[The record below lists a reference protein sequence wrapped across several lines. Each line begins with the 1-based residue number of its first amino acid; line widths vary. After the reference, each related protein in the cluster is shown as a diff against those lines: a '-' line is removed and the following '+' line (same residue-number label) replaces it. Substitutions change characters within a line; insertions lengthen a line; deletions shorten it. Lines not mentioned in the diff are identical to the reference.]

1 MRILVADD
9 NALIRASV
17 AEMLSDNGWEV
28 CGEAPDAPTAIE
40 KARALQPDMVLL
52 DISMPGMDGL
62 QLASI
67 LRCELPALK
76 IVIVSN
82 HELGQFLP
90 ANQKHLADGFVDKTR
105 MGTDLP
111 TVIRNIETAAASPT
125 KNSARI

>member
-28 CGEAPDAPTAIE
+28 CGEASDAPTAIE
-40 KARALQPDMVLL
+40 KALALKPDLVLL

-62 QLASI
+62 QLAGI

-82 HELGQFLP
+82 HELAELLP
-90 ANQKHLADGFVDKTR
+90 ADQKHLADGFVDKTR
-105 MGTDLP
+105 MSTDLP
-111 TVIRNIETAAASPT
+111 AVIRKLRPPAPPG
-125 KNSARI
+125 

>member
-40 KARALQPDMVLL
+40 KALALQPDLVLL

-62 QLASI
+62 QLAGI
-67 LRCELPALK
+67 LR
-76 IVIVSN
+76 SN
-82 HELGQFLP
+82 CLRLR
-90 ANQKHLADGFVDKTR
+90 L
-105 MGTDLP
+105 
-111 TVIRNIETAAASPT
+111 S
-125 KNSARI
+125 S